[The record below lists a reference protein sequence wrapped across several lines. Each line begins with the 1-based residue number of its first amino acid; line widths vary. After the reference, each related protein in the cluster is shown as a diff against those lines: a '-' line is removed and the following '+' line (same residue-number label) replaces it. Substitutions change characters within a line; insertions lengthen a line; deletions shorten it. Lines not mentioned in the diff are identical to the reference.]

1 MNSYRRMAIILT
13 LTAFTFCSAGAQ
25 AQKDQTESNDR
36 ERAEALQLFEAHKMP
51 EAAAL
56 LEKVAARRPNDV
68 VVAERLGVALL
79 DRASTQTD
87 PAKRKAD
94 RLAARASL
102 LHAKQLGDNSDL
114 CRVLLDGIP
123 EDGSESPFSTNTEVQ
138 AAMQRGEALF
148 AKGDFDGAIAQYS
161 LALQLDP
168 KLYLAAVYA
177 GDMYFRQHKPDQAG
191 QWFARAI
198 QIDPNQEVAYRYWGD
213 TLLQQGRMK
222 EARDKYI
229 QGVVAD
235 PYMNTSWGGLN
246 QWVRANGVTYN
257 KIKIQLPTP
266 PTTDEKGHTDLTM
279 NVNEF
284 NADSIGTTSWLAYSI
299 TRGVWQREK
308 FASEFPNEKTYRHSL
323 KEEVD
328 GLSSAIAVFIAN
340 QKKTPQDKPDS
351 RLLLLS
357 KLKADGM
364 LEPYVLLMLPD
375 AGIAKD
381 YPAYRAAH
389 RDKLIA
395 FVDKYLVPAAK

>member
-1 MNSYRRMAIILT
+1 MNSYRRLAIILT

-25 AQKDQTESNDR
+25 AQKEQTESNDA
-36 ERAEALQLFEAHKMP
+36 ERAEAMQLFEAHKMP

-56 LEKVAARRPNDV
+56 LEKVAARRPNDL

-79 DRASTQTD
+79 DRAATQTD

-114 CRVLLDGIP
+114 CRVLLSGIP
-123 EDGSESPFSTNTEVQ
+123 EDGSESPFSTKTEVQ

-177 GDMYFRQHKPDQAG
+177 GDMNFRQHKPDQAA

-198 QIDPNQEVAYRYWGD
+198 QIDPNQETAYRYWGD

-235 PYMNTSWGGLN
+235 PYRQTTWGGLN
-246 QWVRANGVTYN
+246 QWVRANGVKYN
-257 KIKIQLPTP
+257 QIQMKLPQP
-266 PTTDEKGHTDLTM
+266 PTT
-279 NVNEF
+279 
-284 NADSIGTTSWLAYSI
+284 NAQGQTNITVDPNSLKDGGDGAAWLAYSMS
-299 TRGVWQREK
+299 RALWQGEK
-308 FASEFPNEKTYRHSL
+308 FAKEFPAEKTYRHSL

-328 GLSSAIAVFIAN
+328 ALSVAVSVFDQEN
-340 QKKTPQDKPDS
+340 KKRLQGEPDP
-351 RLLLLS
+351 RLVLLS

-381 YPAYRAAH
+381 FPAYQAAH
-389 RDKLIA
+389 RDKLLA
-395 FVDKYLVPAAK
+395 FVDQYVVPPAK